1 MSSIASSQQSSMKF
15 LDEFNSLW
23 GCYIQLRNLDEQ
35 LGDNPVMAQHIGYLK
50 AEVKRRMKFV
60 RPDIDMDK

>member
-1 MSSIASSQQSSMKF
+1 MKF

-23 GCYIQLRNLDEQ
+23 GCYTQLRNLDAQ
-35 LGDNPVMAQHIGYLK
+35 LGDNPVMAQHIEYLK

-60 RPDIDMDK
+60 RPDIDLDK

>member
-1 MSSIASSQQSSMKF
+1 MKF

-23 GCYIQLRNLDEQ
+23 GCYTQLRNLDAQ

-60 RPDIDMDK
+60 RPDIDLDK